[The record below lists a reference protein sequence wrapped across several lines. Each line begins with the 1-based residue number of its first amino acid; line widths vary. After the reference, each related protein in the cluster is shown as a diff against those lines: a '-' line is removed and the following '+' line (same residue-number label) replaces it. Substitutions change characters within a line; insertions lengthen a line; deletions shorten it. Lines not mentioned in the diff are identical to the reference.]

1 MMILSQDGMVAVN
14 SDNVVMFEVKETET
28 LPHETQ
34 LCATILV
41 YNGGHFRRVIGTYHG
56 LDRAEVAKTALDYI
70 SFSVGSAHAPKVQV
84 PTEAKMREIC
94 ERKKLAEKAFVGGSM
109 GDIADALKS
118 TKLDDI
124 IKELLKEDM

>member
-70 SFSVGSAHAPKVQV
+70 SFSISTGHKCSVQV
-84 PTEAKMREIC
+84 PTEDEMRNIQGAKS
-94 ERKKLAEKAFVGGSM
+94 RK
-109 GDIADALKS
+109 DAARRG
-118 TKLDDI
+118 KLDDI

>member
-1 MMILSQDGMVAVN
+1 MMILSQDGMAAVN
-14 SDNVVMFEVKETET
+14 SDNVVMFEVNETET

-70 SFSVGSAHAPKVQV
+70 
-84 PTEAKMREIC
+84 
-94 ERKKLAEKAFVGGSM
+94 
-109 GDIADALKS
+109 
-118 TKLDDI
+118 
-124 IKELLKEDM
+124 

>member
-14 SDNVVMFEVKETET
+14 SDNVVMFEAKETET

-70 SFSVGSAHAPKVQV
+70 SFSVGSAHTPESTGSHGSKNARNLRAEE
-84 PTEAKMREIC
+84 TC
-94 ERKKLAEKAFVGGSM
+94 RKSIRGRQHG
-109 GDIADALKS
+109 
-118 TKLDDI
+118 
-124 IKELLKEDM
+124 